1 MSDQKTKDLENCAE
15 IYGEEEIQ
23 LLEDRRAGNLMYFI
37 SWYFFGGKWLWNIF
51 LPFCWVIVAIF
62 MCLSYLSLRDIYY
75 YRLDD
80 TKTSE
85 LFPPLWL
92 AIHYFLALVVLF
104 VGFIGE
110 RKNLILEE
118 KTLEK
123 LLEEVSE
130 TDLMGDPVAWRKIA
144 ILFLGFIGERKNL
157 ILEEKTLEK
166 LLEEVSETDLMG
178 DPVAW
183 RRIAFN
189 VNQCFVKKKYNSSIF
204 YGGEKCRCYFVKEVV
219 IPLNSGSF
227 AIRTSYNEY
236 IYTDFCKNASKKK
249 LAQKAVANYNKSIEN
264 YDDLSYMDGKFECDK
279 VFEKFHIISMASIL
293 LLFSIEIAFSAIMSL
308 AMVALVIYHAI
319 FN

>member
-92 AIHYFLALVVLF
+92 AIHYFLAF
-104 VGFIGE
+104 V
-110 RKNLILEE
+110 
-118 KTLEK
+118 
-123 LLEEVSE
+123 
-130 TDLMGDPVAWRKIA
+130 

-219 IPLNSGSF
+219 IPVNSGSF

>member
-15 IYGEEEIQ
+15 IYDEEEIQ
-23 LLEDRRAGNLMYFI
+23 LLEDRRAGNLIYFI
-37 SWYFFGGKWLWNIF
+37 SWYFFRGKWLWNIF
-51 LPFCWVIVAIF
+51 LPFCWVIVAFF

-92 AIHYFLALVVLF
+92 AIHYFLAFVILF

-118 KTLEK
+118 KTLQ
-123 LLEEVSE
+123 
-130 TDLMGDPVAWRKIA
+130 
-144 ILFLGFIGERKNL
+144 
-157 ILEEKTLEK
+157 K

-189 VNQCFVKKKYNSSIF
+189 VNQCFVRKKYNSSIF
-204 YGGEKCRCYFVKEVV
+204 YGGEQCRCYFVKEVV
-219 IPLNSGSF
+219 IPIDSGSC
-227 AIRTSYNEY
+227 AIRTCYNDD

-264 YDDLSYMDGKFECDK
+264 YDDLSYMDGEFECDK

-308 AMVALVIYHAI
+308 AMVTLVIYHAI

>member
-15 IYGEEEIQ
+15 IYGEEEIR

-144 ILFLGFIGERKNL
+144 
-157 ILEEKTLEK
+157 
-166 LLEEVSETDLMG
+166 
-178 DPVAW
+178 
-183 RRIAFN
+183 FN

-219 IPLNSGSF
+219 IPVNSGSF
-227 AIRTSYNEY
+227 AIRTNYNEY
-236 IYTDFCKNASKKK
+236 IYADFCKNASKKK

-264 YDDLSYMDGKFECDK
+264 YDDLSYMDGEFECDE
-279 VFEKFHIISMASIL
+279 VFEKFRIISMASIL

-308 AMVALVIYHAI
+308 AMVSLVIYRAI

>member
-1 MSDQKTKDLENCAE
+1 MA
-15 IYGEEEIQ
+15 GHP
-23 LLEDRRAGNLMYFI
+23 LLPR
-37 SWYFFGGKWLWNIF
+37 GKWLWNIF

-92 AIHYFLALVVLF
+92 AIHYFLAF
-104 VGFIGE
+104 V
-110 RKNLILEE
+110 
-118 KTLEK
+118 
-123 LLEEVSE
+123 
-130 TDLMGDPVAWRKIA
+130 

-219 IPLNSGSF
+219 IPVNSGSF

-293 LLFSIEIAFSAIMSL
+293 LLFSIEIYLHGFLQKCIEEEISTEGSRKL
-308 AMVALVIYHAI
+308 QQEH
-319 FN
+319 